1 MAKSKPSMAQRVKA
15 DKAFDQRMGVKP
27 GSKADKAIDR
37 ADKTYAAQYGGKK
50 GKGK

>member
-1 MAKSKPSMAQRVKA
+1 MAKGKGMAQRVKA
-15 DKAFDQRMGVKP
+15 DQAFDRRMGVKP

-37 ADKTYAAQYGGKK
+37 ADKTYAAQYGKK